1 MAKRKAKEKP
11 SLKPDDFLEPIDIT
25 QFGTDNDPCFGKL
38 YNLAEPECKRCGD
51 SALCGI
57 VFGQNLNVKRAEIES
72 NNRFKDLEKPS
83 EEDKPVNKSLINWV
97 KDKLDEGLSRGEI
110 IKKAKNTFG
119 STRDEIKDIIKK
131 LK

>member
-1 MAKRKAKEKP
+1 MAKSRKSREKP
-11 SLKPDDFLEPIDIT
+11 SIKAQEFLEPIDVT

-57 VFGQNLNVKRAEIES
+57 VFGQNQNLERKQIES
-72 NNRFKDLEKPS
+72 KNRFKDLEKP
-83 EEDKPVNKSLINWV
+83 EEGGNEALLKWV
-97 KDKLDEGLSRGEI
+97 KSKKAEGLSRAEI

-119 STRDEIKDIIKK
+119 SSREEIKSIYKK
-131 LK
+131 A

>member
-1 MAKRKAKEKP
+1 MAKRKAKEKS

-72 NNRFKDLEKPS
+72 NNRFKDLEKPD
-83 EEDKPVNKSLINWV
+83 EEDKPINKSLMNWV
-97 KDKLDEGLSRGEI
+97 KDKLSEGLSRSEI

>member
-1 MAKRKAKEKP
+1 MAKRKAKEKS

-51 SALCGI
+51 SALCVI

-72 NNRFKDLEKPS
+72 NNRFKDLEKPD
-83 EEDKPVNKSLINWV
+83 EEDKPINKSLMNWV
-97 KDKLDEGLSRGEI
+97 KDKLSEGLSRSEI